1 MKKMDFRECT
11 RAKLEDVFGLRK
23 SLASPVLDH
32 WLQAELSLSEHE
44 KVVLKAF
51 QAGLLLNIE
60 AWNEYEL
67 SMNFIGPV
75 LSMANLAEL
84 YRFKLFSQ
92 RTIGATVS
100 GLDEEIE
107 LGGMPDGIVATG
119 FWEPKIPMFAFSE
132 YKRELDSE
140 GDPAGQALGA
150 MLVGQTLNQQPIP
163 LYGCYVVGHYWNFLV
178 LEEKH
183 YTITRSYSAS
193 TDEIF
198 DILRILKALRLIIMN
213 LTVQE

>member
-119 FWEPKIPMFAFSE
+119 FWEPKIPAVMLWVTIGISWCW
-132 YKRELDSE
+132 KRNIIRSL
-140 GDPAGQALGA
+140 AVIQQAQ
-150 MLVGQTLNQQPIP
+150 MR
-163 LYGCYVVGHYWNFLV
+163 FL
-178 LEEKH
+178 
-183 YTITRSYSAS
+183 
-193 TDEIF
+193 IF
-198 DILRILKALRLIIMN
+198 C
-213 LTVQE
+213 VF